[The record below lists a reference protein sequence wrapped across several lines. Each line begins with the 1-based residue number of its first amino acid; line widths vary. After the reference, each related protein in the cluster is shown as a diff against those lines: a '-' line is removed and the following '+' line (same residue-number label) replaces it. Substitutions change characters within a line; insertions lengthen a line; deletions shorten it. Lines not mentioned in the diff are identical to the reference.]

1 VGVIYHKNENF
12 RASGSIRYKC
22 WHSNHFRKK
31 NIFNILFCVQT
42 GFSHSLSVQVAITEY
57 WRMGG
62 LKNKHLFLT
71 VLKARKFKTRAPTEL
86 MSGKSPP
93 PGSHTAIFLLYP
105 YMIERRERAHTYVQ
119 TLLFLLIK
127 APNPICEDSTL
138 MTQSS
143 PNSPMITFGV
153 RISTYEFWGGHKYS
167 VYNSHVLQHDHQ
179 ISQAYT
185 LFI

>member
-105 YMIERRERAHTYVQ
+105 YMIERRERAHTYMWAEGEANGEGEADAPLSGEPDAGLDPG
-119 TLLFLLIK
+119 TPGSWPELK
-127 APNPICEDSTL
+127 A
-138 MTQSS
+138 
-143 PNSPMITFGV
+143 V
-153 RISTYEFWGGHKYS
+153 
-167 VYNSHVLQHDHQ
+167 
-179 ISQAYT
+179 A
-185 LFI
+185 